1 MFCETRN
8 KPDMRNPG
16 QPHCSRHD
24 LVSRSRP
31 LHEHC
36 GREPLPLQRALPD
49 QRTFELPALCLRHCT
64 GCTQNSSALCLS
76 GICSAS
82 RKLAAGTRAGFE
94 PPSARRLLYERP
106 QLRRRGYV
114 LLAAL
119 TRLRND
125 AHAARVVL
133 EGSGRAWANLCREGV
148 FKTTLDVR
156 GHVVLAVDY
165 DNVLQPTGH
174 AQLSLSDLAQVA
186 RIEPHPRLAGQHIAE
201 RRLRKFRLAP
211 VAACC

>member
-1 MFCETRN
+1 MHTKQLSSLSVEYLSC
-8 KPDMRNPG
+8 KP
-16 QPHCSRHD
+16 Q
-24 LVSRSRP
+24 
-31 LHEHC
+31 
-36 GREPLPLQRALPD
+36 
-49 QRTFELPALCLRHCT
+49 
-64 GCTQNSSALCLS
+64 
-76 GICSAS
+76 AS
-82 RKLAAGTRAGFE
+82 RGYTRRVRAAICTCSGA
-94 PPSARRLLYERP
+94 ANAHRLLYERP

-114 LLAAL
+114 LFAAL

-125 AHAARVVL
+125 AHAARVLL

-148 FKTTLDVR
+148 FKAALDVR

-186 RIEPHPRLAGQHIAE
+186 RVEPHTRLAGQHIAK

-211 VAACC
+211 VAACCQLRPHPNATHLAFQQHTPATVIGVDDARAHQRVTRFAARDDAVG